1 MLCVCNL
8 YMRTFRSISNLIFQV
23 FAFMGL
29 LGKSCFCL
37 VSETCV
43 LMSWVMANWKGKLI
57 SLFHNRGCLGCPK
70 VPFMSNDKKQPP
82 GNLKKDKTRN
92 INKPNLAQDFW
103 SSSTYEM
110 DNSAAQSQS
119 SLSMSNP
126 NLDSHS
132 HSHSNSNSNSTS
144 GTNPPEFRNRGL
156 LLWNQTRQQWI
167 GDKGSSGQQRKK
179 KGKEPAISWNATY
192 DNLLGTNKP
201 FPKAI
206 PLPEMVNFLVDVWEE
221 EGLYD

>member
-1 MLCVCNL
+1 MKQSKEDDEHGRNLWVLCADVDKPPAEINIETNSCHVLREVILLTPYSIYCSAIDCVSLMLCVCNP

-23 FAFMGL
+23 FAFMGTE
-29 LGKSCFCL
+29 
-37 VSETCV
+37 VV
-43 LMSWVMANWKGKLI
+43 LDVL
-57 SLFHNRGCLGCPK
+57 
-70 VPFMSNDKKQPP
+70 
-82 GNLKKDKTRN
+82 
-92 INKPNLAQDFW
+92 
-103 SSSTYEM
+103 SSTYEM
-110 DNSAAQSQS
+110 DNSAPQSQS

>member
-23 FAFMGL
+23 FAFMG
-29 LGKSCFCL
+29 
-37 VSETCV
+37 
-43 LMSWVMANWKGKLI
+43 
-57 SLFHNRGCLGCPK
+57 GCLGCPK

>member
-1 MLCVCNL
+1 MNPQIPIISHTAHSLLYCSAIDCVSLMLCICNL
-8 YMRTFRSISNLIFQV
+8 YMRTFRSISNLIFQIFV
-23 FAFMGL
+23 FMG
-29 LGKSCFCL
+29 
-37 VSETCV
+37 
-43 LMSWVMANWKGKLI
+43 
-57 SLFHNRGCLGCPK
+57 GCLGCPK
-70 VPFMSNDKKQPP
+70 VPFMSNDKKPTT
-82 GNLKKDKTRN
+82 NLKKDTTT
-92 INKPNLAQDFW
+92 NKPNLVQDFW

-110 DNSAAQSQS
+110 DNSAAQSQLSAS

-126 NLDSHS
+126 NHD
-132 HSHSNSNSNSTS
+132 SNSAS
-144 GTNPPEFRNRGL
+144 GTNPPEFVNRGL
-156 LLWNQTRQQWI
+156 LLWNQTRQHWI
-167 GDKGSSGQQRKK
+167 GDKGSSQRK